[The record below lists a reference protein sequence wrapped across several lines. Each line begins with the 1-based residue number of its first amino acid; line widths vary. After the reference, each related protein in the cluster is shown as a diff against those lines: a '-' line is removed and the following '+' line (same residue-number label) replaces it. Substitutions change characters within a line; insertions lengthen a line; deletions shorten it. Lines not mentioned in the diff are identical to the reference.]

1 MSSINNDW
9 MYRLPRF
16 PPPHPSLMNNN
27 PTMPPPLGRP
37 AHARASQWRVDPSL
51 MNNNP
56 TMPPPLGLWPA
67 TTPPQLLGS
76 DGRGVSHTSWGFP
89 DFLGVRQASR
99 EYEAQRPG
107 VAGGRQRIDAA
118 EIDEMSM
125 DSEFVGT
132 VGGPDRNVPDTPI
145 YYPSYSRNAT
155 EARALARRAAII
167 FAQRF
172 SSAERS
178 SMSAEVR
185 KEHIDAIMMEGALGP
200 PGTPPET
207 YLPS

>member
-27 PTMPPPLGRP
+27 PTMPPPLG
-37 AHARASQWRVDPSL
+37 
-51 MNNNP
+51 
-56 TMPPPLGLWPA
+56 LWPA

-76 DGRGVSHTSWGFP
+76 GGHGTSHTGAGIP
-89 DFLGVRQASR
+89 NFLGVRQVSR
-99 EYEAQRPG
+99 EAPRPG

-118 EIDEMSM
+118 EIDDMSM
-125 DSEFVGT
+125 DSEYVGT
-132 VGGPDRNVPDTPI
+132 VGDRDRNVPDTPL

-178 SMSAEVR
+178 SMSAEER
-185 KEHIDAIMMEGALGP
+185 KEHIDTIMMEEA
-200 PGTPPET
+200 PG
-207 YLPS
+207 S